1 MLISITEKCR
11 MGCSH
16 CMEDAKPDNENFMS
30 FEMFK
35 KVVDFNF
42 QYDFTI
48 TITGAEPTEHP
59 MFWEFM
65 DYLAGYIGKNNIVTV
80 VTNGMNLSDNDIP
93 KIESLRE
100 KSNGNILWQ
109 VTNVKPYYPI
119 QIDLNQK
126 IFKLKEF
133 TITTELQKLNKRG
146 RAANHPEWHF
156 NSKAPQCFNFRST
169 LRSTNSLGIT
179 ISFLRGRGYF
189 CTPKISY
196 DGHIKCGESNL
207 CPNVAHIDEPVDL
220 IVKKIHD
227 FTCDNKYCWEVLNRL
242 SKLHRNAIGEK

>member
-1 MLISITEKCR
+1 
-11 MGCSH
+11 
-16 CMEDAKPDNENFMS
+16 MEDAKADNENFMT

-42 QYDFTI
+42 RYDLTI
-48 TITGAEPTEHP
+48 SITGAEPTEHP
-59 MFWEFM
+59 QFWEFM
-65 DYLAGYIGKNNIVTV
+65 DYLADYVDSTQAITII
-80 VTNGMNLSDNDIP
+80 TNGMNLSDKDIP
-93 KIESLRE
+93 KIEGL
-100 KSNGNILWQ
+100 KKKCKGILLWQ
-109 VTNVKPYYPI
+109 VTSVKPYYPI

-126 IFKLKEF
+126 VFHLPQFSVTTKLV
-133 TITTELQKLNKRG
+133 KLNKRG

-156 NSKAPQCFNFRST
+156 NSKAPQCFNFRSA
-169 LRSTNSLGIT
+169 LRSSNNLGIT

>member
-1 MLISITEKCR
+1 
-11 MGCSH
+11 
-16 CMEDAKPDNENFMS
+16 MEDAKADNENFMT

-42 QYDFTI
+42 RYDFTI

-59 MFWEFM
+59 QFWEFM
-65 DYLAGYIGKNNIVTV
+65 DYLAEKMNDLQFATV
-80 VTNGMNLSDNDIP
+80 VTNGMNLSDDDIP
-93 KIESLRE
+93 KVKAIR
-100 KSNGNILWQ
+100 KKCKGKFLWQ
-109 VTNVKPYYPI
+109 VTSVKAYYPI
-119 QIDLNQK
+119 QIDLDQR

-133 TITTELQKLNKRG
+133 SVTTELQKLNKRG
-146 RAANHPEWHF
+146 RAVNHPEWKF

-169 LRSTNSLGIT
+169 LHSIKSLGLT
-179 ISFLRGRGYF
+179 IKLLRGHGYF

-207 CPNVAHIDEPVDL
+207 CPNVAHIDEPIDV
-220 IVKKIHD
+220 IVEKIHN

-242 SKLHRNAIGEK
+242 SAVHRNAIGEK

>member
-1 MLISITEKCR
+1 

-16 CMEDAKPDNENFMS
+16 CMEDARADNENFMS

-35 KVVDFNF
+35 KVVGFNF
-42 QYDFTI
+42 RHDPTI
-48 TITGAEPTEHP
+48 TISGAEPTEHP
-59 MFWEFM
+59 MFWGFM
-65 DYLAGYIGKNNIVTV
+65 DYLAGYIKEFQVATV
-80 VTNGMNLSDNDIP
+80 VTNGMNLSDDDIP
-93 KIESLRE
+93 KVESLRR
-100 KSNGNILWQ
+100 KSKGIILWQ
-109 VTNVKPYYPI
+109 VTSVKPYYPI

-133 TITTELQKLNKRG
+133 SVTTELQKLNKRG
-146 RAANHPEWHF
+146 RAAQHPEWNF

-169 LRSTNSLGIT
+169 LRSTNNLDQT
-179 ISFLRGRGYF
+179 ISMLRGRGYF

-207 CPNVAHIDEPVDL
+207 CPAVAHIDEPVDL
-220 IVKKIHD
+220 IVKRIHD

-242 SKLHRNAIGEK
+242 PKLYRNAIGEK